1 MIELNNKKKLTI
13 AISVYCSLLL
23 AIVLIGQ
30 HETVL
35 NVINSILS
43 VLSPLIIGFT
53 VAYLLNPILKFFE
66 KKVFKFIKNKRI
78 LRFVGVFFTYIS
90 LILFFLAL
98 GMLVIPQVTKS
109 ITELVSK
116 FESYKESAL
125 DFVNSI
131 LQNLKNMNI
140 LSNQVDANS
149 IIEMLSDDITS
160 GASIMKSI
168 VSFLAANIDEILVIP
183 KNILLGLF
191 ISIYALLNKERL
203 AAQFKKLAKAVLS
216 AESYETVYH
225 RVTFTQATF
234 GGYFTGVLL
243 DALFVGITA
252 FLALVIFGIP
262 YASLIA
268 VVVAVTN
275 VIPVFGPFIGA
286 IPSAIIIF
294 ISQPNKVLLFI
305 ILMVVIQQID
315 GNIIAPKI
323 LGNSTGMSSLSVI
336 IAISIMGS
344 CFGFIGMFI
353 GVPVFAVIIALI
365 KELVDERLMVK
376 ELPTETSH
384 YYYRNSMAD
393 VNQEHITLFERICK
407 LFKFASKK
415 SPKQED
421 DE

>member
-1 MIELNNKKKLTI
+1 MLELNNKKKLTI
-13 AISVYCSLLL
+13 AISIYCSLLL
-23 AIVLIGQ
+23 SIVLIGQ
-30 HETVL
+30 HEKVL

-53 VAYLLNPILKFFE
+53 IAYLLNPILNFFE
-66 KKVFKFIKNKRI
+66 KTVFKFIKNKRI

-109 ITELVSK
+109 VTELISK

-140 LSNQVDANS
+140 LHNQIDANS
-149 IIEMLSDDITS
+149 IVEMFGDNITS
-160 GASIMKSI
+160 STSIIKS
-168 VSFLAANIDEILVIP
+168 VVTFLATNIDKILIIP

-191 ISIYALLNKERL
+191 ISVYALLNKERL
-203 AAQFKKLAKAVLS
+203 SAQVKKLGKAILS
-216 AESYETVYH
+216 DKNYETVYH
-225 RVTFTQATF
+225 RVSFAQSTF

-243 DALFVGITA
+243 DAVFVGITA

-305 ILMVVIQQID
+305 ILMIVIQQID

-336 IAISIMGS
+336 IAISVMGS

-376 ELPTETSH
+376 ELPTETSS
-384 YYYRNSMAD
+384 YYYKNSMAD
-393 VNQEHITLFERICK
+393 VKQEHITLFERIRK
-407 LFKFASKK
+407 LFKLSPNKSSK
-415 SPKQED
+415 QGD